1 MHQKVMHWY
10 RIAAFLAGCLILG
23 SLFMI
28 FVATESF
35 SAGDRVLA
43 APPQQA
49 TQMFQ
54 TLGPQNARR
63 LLRYLAGEEN
73 RLSFTSWELAEVA
86 LGALLTLVLLFVVR
100 SAKGAAR
107 TAKQDEELPAPRS
120 VLRDYNRDRLLA
132 GLAGAMLILV
142 LFQHFRVTPEMI
154 ALGRLVDFGGG
165 SASAAYSQFW
175 RLHGLYGV
183 LEVVKLALL
192 IVVAGMLLFGRR
204 AKSPEPLEVNAR
216 ESTFA
221 EP

>member
-1 MHQKVMHWY
+1 MHRH

-28 FVATESF
+28 FVATQNF
-35 SAGDRVLA
+35 ATVDRVLA
-43 APPQQA
+43 APPHEA
-49 TQMFQ
+49 TPMFQ
-54 TLGPQNARR
+54 TLGPENARL

-73 RLSFTSWELAEVA
+73 RLFFTSWELAQIA
-86 LGALLTLVLLFVVR
+86 LGVLLTTVLLL
-100 SAKGAAR
+100 AIKG
-107 TAKQDEELPAPRS
+107 
-120 VLRDYNRDRLLA
+120 RLLA
-132 GLAGAMLILV
+132 GLAGAMLIIA

-183 LEVVKLALL
+183 LEVVKLAVLT
-192 IVVAGMLLFGRR
+192 IVAGILLFGRR
-204 AKSPEPLEVNAR
+204 KKTTDPEPVEVDPVVA
-216 ESTFA
+216 TFA